1 MRNLKN
7 VPSEEW
13 NLRTKRLISIK
24 CPIYPRPSLTASPM
38 NIQQESLPFLKPVN
52 LLLGLWLNLPFI
64 ALLGHKY
71 LNILPRCWLD
81 QPRACIAQVVS
92 LCYSQLSFRSRQ
104 HTSPWVRNPGTVHLG
119 PLLQSV
125 SWGFNQGV
133 GQGWGLFWEGLSWL
147 GKTHFQAH
155 LVVGRIQLFASSW
168 TESLN
173 SLLAV
178 GHRLPSVVCYPS
190 LFTGQLKTYRLALSK
205 PAEVRLWKQDLAVR
219 IFSTISSWIIIFMD
233 SILAY

>member
-24 CPIYPRPSLTASPM
+24 CPIYPRPRLTASPM

-133 GQGWGLFWEGLSWL
+133 GHFSCLLSEPFHRTAHNIPTCFV
-147 GKTHFQAH
+147 KTSRGETLKA
-155 LVVGRIQLFASSW
+155 
-168 TESLN
+168 
-173 SLLAV
+173 
-178 GHRLPSVVCYPS
+178 RLD
-190 LFTGQLKTYRLALSK
+190 GQNLQYYL
-205 PAEVRLWKQDLAVR
+205 
-219 IFSTISSWIIIFMD
+219 FMD
-233 SILAY
+233 NNIHG